1 MIIARPPPVADLAT
15 LALAALG
22 HHALGAGQRE
32 PGWSSDMLPACLAAV
47 RTTPAPHD
55 RRLVV
60 LADALGLTD
69 TEVLGVALCL
79 AAETDPAVA
88 RALAEAQAPIGGS
101 RPLAGLLATVLAPL
115 GATVAGLACG
125 AAVGCGLLRLGEEPA
140 ALAERSLS
148 LPLHM
153 VGVLTGH
160 VGAWDRVCPLPPA
173 SLAIPHAI
181 RAEARARAGAVGAV
195 PRAGLVLRCAAAGE
209 ALAVAHEVASA
220 LGCSLARI
228 EGEPPRGLAPWL
240 IAAEAVPVFMP
251 HPGPGERW
259 ACPDLGPYTRPWIV
273 APGIDGAIDGDPQGP
288 PPDDWTLPVPRPEER
303 ALLWRQAGLSAVESA
318 KAAENFRQGAGRIAE
333 AAARARIAAA
343 RAGRAVP
350 DWRDVTEGVARG
362 AATLDA
368 LARRGVGEVTDDA
381 LVLPAGLRDSL
392 ERLLL
397 RARVRERLAQGLG
410 PALAARYRPGL
421 RALLVGESGT
431 GKTLAAH
438 WLATRLGL
446 PLYRVDLAA
455 MTSKWIGETEK
466 NLSAILAAAEH
477 ADVLLFFDEADALFA
492 ARTDV
497 GDANDRFANAQT
509 NYLLQ
514 RIEEFDGIALLASN
528 SRDRFDPAFVRRL
541 DAILEFPMP
550 EAPARRALWCAHL
563 GDAHALDDAALDRL
577 AVSVDLAGGHIRN
590 VVLAAA
596 ARAVAGTR
604 PIGWEDIAQAARD
617 EYAKLGRPAPEL
629 SR

>member
-1 MIIARPPPVADLAT
+1 MMITRPPPLADFAT

-22 HHALGAGQRE
+22 HHALRAGEIER
-32 PGWSSDMLPACLAAV
+32 GWSPDMLPVCLAAL
-47 RTTPAPHD
+47 REAPAPHD
-55 RRLVV
+55 ARLQR
-60 LADALGLTD
+60 LAAALRLSDAELLA
-69 TEVLGVALCL
+69 VALCL
-79 AAETDPAVA
+79 VADTDPAAA

-101 RPLAGLLATVLAPL
+101 RPLSGLLASVLAPL

-125 AAVGCGLLRLGEEPA
+125 AAVGCGLLRLGEEAA

-153 VGVLTGH
+153 IGVLTGR
-160 VGAWDRVCPLPPA
+160 VTGWDQVRLQAPVSFALPD
-173 SLAIPHAI
+173 AI
-181 RAEARARAGAVGAV
+181 RAEAGARARALGAI

-209 ALAVAHEVASA
+209 ALGVAHDVASA
-220 LGCSLARI
+220 LGCGLARV

-240 IAAEAVPVFMP
+240 IAAEALPIFMP
-251 HPGPGERW
+251 RPGPGERW
-259 ACPDLGPYTRPWIV
+259 ACPDLAPYAGPWIV
-273 APGIDGAIDGDPQGP
+273 APGMDGAIDGDPQGP

-303 ALLWRQAGLSAVESA
+303 ALLWRQAGLPAVESDR
-318 KAAENFRQGAGRIAE
+318 AATNFRQGAGRIAE
-333 AAARARIAAA
+333 AAARARIAAT

-368 LARRGVGEVTDDA
+368 LARRGVGEVDDAA
-381 LVLPAGLRDSL
+381 LVLPPGLRDSL
-392 ERLLL
+392 HRLLM

-410 PALAARYRPGL
+410 PAVAARYRPGL

-446 PLYRVDLAA
+446 PLYRIDLAA
-455 MTSKWIGETEK
+455 LTSKWIGETEK
-466 NLSAILAAAEH
+466 NLSTILAAAEH

-563 GDAHALDDAALDRL
+563 GDAHALDDTALDRL
-577 AVSVDLAGGHIRN
+577 AISVDLAGGHIRN

-596 ARAVAGTR
+596 ARAVAETR
-604 PIGWEDIAQAARD
+604 RIGWEDIAQAARD

>member
-1 MIIARPPPVADLAT
+1 MSVVRLAPLADLST

-22 HHALGAGQRE
+22 QHALSDRAPSR
-32 PGWSSDMLPACLAAV
+32 GWSSDMLPACLAAL
-47 RTTPAPHD
+47 RAAPAPHD
-55 RRLVV
+55 RRLVS
-60 LADALGLTD
+60 LADALRLTD
-69 TEVLGVALCL
+69 AELLAVALCL
-79 AAETDPAVA
+79 AADTDPGAA
-88 RALAEAQAPIGGS
+88 RALAETQAPIGGS
-101 RPLAGLLATVLAPL
+101 RPLAGLLASLLAPL

-125 AAVGCGLLRLGEEPA
+125 VAVDCGLLRLGEEPA
-140 ALAERSLS
+140 ALAERSVS
-148 LPLHM
+148 LPLPM
-153 VGVLTGH
+153 VGALTGH
-160 VGAWDRVCPLPPA
+160 IAAWDQVKPLTPA
-173 SLAIPHAI
+173 ALALPEAI
-181 RAEARARAGAVGAV
+181 RAEARARAGAVAAI

-209 ALAVAHEVASA
+209 ALAVAHEVGVA
-220 LGCSLARI
+220 LERVIVRI
-228 EGEPPRGLAPWL
+228 DCEPPRGLAPWL
-240 IAAEAVPVFMP
+240 IAAVALPVFMP

-259 ACPDLGPYTRPWIV
+259 SCPDLGPYAGPWIV
-273 APGIDGAIDGDPQGP
+273 TPGIDGAIDGEPRGP
-288 PPDDWTLPVPRPEER
+288 PPDDWTLPVPAEEQR
-303 ALLWRQAGLSAVESA
+303 ALLWRQAGLSAA
-318 KAAENFRQGAGRIAE
+318 DADRAAENFRQGSGRIAE
-333 AAARARIAAA
+333 AAARARLAAA
-343 RAGRAVP
+343 RAGRATP
-350 DWRDVTEGVARG
+350 DWRDVTEGVAHG

-368 LARRGVGEVTDDA
+368 LARRGVAEVSDDA
-381 LVLPAGLRDSL
+381 LVLPRGLRHSL

-397 RARVRERLAQGLG
+397 RARVRARLADGLG
-410 PALAARYRPGL
+410 PALTARYRPGL

-492 ARTDV
+492 ARTEV
-497 GDANDRFANAQT
+497 GDSNDRFANAQT

-550 EAPARRALWCAHL
+550 EAPARRALWRAHL
-563 GDAHALDDAALDRL
+563 GDAHALDDVALDRL
-577 AVSVDLAGGHIRN
+577 AISVDLAGGHIRN

-596 ARAVAGTR
+596 ARAVAEAR
-604 PIGWEDIAQAARD
+604 PIGWDDLAEAARD
-617 EYAKLGRPAPEL
+617 EYAKLGRPPPEL